1 MIEWNGFNFVEKVR
15 VWESFFWC
23 WISKEYSNK
32 RKFYDIFVLF
42 LKVTVEAELSRLFN
56 QTFDK
61 VWITSL
67 GYVTI
72 GSRFMRQYI

>member
-42 LKVTVEAELSRLFN
+42 LKVTV
-56 QTFDK
+56 
-61 VWITSL
+61 
-67 GYVTI
+67 
-72 GSRFMRQYI
+72 